1 MTEFERSIR
10 AVTAVYRESKG
21 LPPLKGEEIPQ
32 SIRKGHLAEV
42 LTSSVLESGRVE
54 YLKDPE
60 AGRKRYEKNL
70 REFNKIVD
78 IETRRIV
85 AEREK

>member
-1 MTEFERSIR
+1 MATEFERSI
-10 AVTAVYRESKG
+10 AAITAVYRESKG
-21 LPPLKGEEIPQ
+21 LPPLKGEEIPT
-32 SIRKGHLAEV
+32 SLRKGHLAEV

-70 REFNKIVD
+70 REFNKVVD
-78 IETRRIV
+78 IETRRI
-85 AEREK
+85 EREK

>member
-1 MTEFERSIR
+1 MTEAEKTLR
-10 AVTAVYRESKG
+10 AT
-21 LPPLKGEEIPQ
+21 
-32 SIRKGHLAEV
+32 
-42 LTSSVLESGRVE
+42 LESGRLE

-78 IETRRIV
+78 IETRRI